1 MKVVHKFHIPVQD
14 IVELVM
20 PKGAQLLH
28 FGAGGSEP
36 GLNLWTL
43 VDLGADAETRRFY
56 IFGTGHA
63 IYEDDGDLT
72 YVGTAVDARLP
83 HLVWH
88 LFEVN

>member
-1 MKVVHKFHIPVQD
+1 MKVIYRFHVPIQD
-14 IVELVM
+14 IVEFVI
-20 PKGAQLLH
+20 PKDAQLLH
-28 FGAGGSEP
+28 FGVGGSEP
-36 GLNLWTL
+36 GLNLWAL
-43 VDLGADAETRRFY
+43 VDPRAIAETRRFY

-72 YVGTAVDARLP
+72 YVGTAVDARLS